1 MESRE
6 NKDFD
11 LYKDIQGR
19 TGGEIYIGVVGRC
32 APENQRLSNG
42 SWICLC
48 FLISLMKIQKNV
60 RKMSFP
66 SQLQEKQ
73 L

>member
-19 TGGEIYIGVVGRC
+19 TGGEIYIGVVAGAHRKINVYQTVHGFVC
-32 APENQRLSNG
+32 A
-42 SWICLC
+42 
-48 FLISLMKIQKNV
+48 SLYH
-60 RKMSFP
+60 
-66 SQLQEKQ
+66 
-73 L
+73 

>member
-19 TGGEIYIGVVGRC
+19 TGGEIY
-32 APENQRLSNG
+32 
-42 SWICLC
+42 
-48 FLISLMKIQKNV
+48 MKIQKNV

>member
-19 TGGEIYIGVVGRC
+19 TGGEIYIGVVG
-32 APENQRLSNG
+32 P
-42 SWICLC
+42 
-48 FLISLMKIQKNV
+48 V
-60 RKMSFP
+60 DRKSVV
-66 SQLQEKQ
+66 
-73 L
+73 